1 MCYKA
6 LSNCGMRNA
15 TGNLRNV
22 DGLWQCWSARG
33 HVLYFQAP
41 RGQCGMSLAMAQ
53 RLTSSS
59 GLVLDLGVQVLDL
72 GIGLKAEVLLGLS
85 VDLGINP

>member
-22 DGLWQCWSARG
+22 DGLSQCCSPQG
-33 HVLYFQAP
+33 HVLDPEAP
-41 RGQCGMSLAMAQ
+41 RGQCGMSLVLAL
-53 RLTSSS
+53 RLKSSS
-59 GLVLDLGVQVLDL
+59 GLGLDLGVQVLDL